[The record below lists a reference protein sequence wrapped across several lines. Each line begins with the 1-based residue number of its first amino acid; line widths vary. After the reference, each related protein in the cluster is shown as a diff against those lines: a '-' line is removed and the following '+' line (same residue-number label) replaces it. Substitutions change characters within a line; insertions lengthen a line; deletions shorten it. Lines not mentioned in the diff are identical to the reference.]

1 MTSAKSKPAHFHR
14 TTALDFVR
22 RRLSLKGYLGLHL
35 TLGMILLAVAGWIF
49 GEITE
54 DVVTKDPSLQVD
66 QTVAMYFHDHA
77 TPRMAQTMKAISFI
91 GSGAFLGS
99 ATAVI
104 GLYFA
109 WKRRWLRLLM
119 LMLVVPGG
127 TLLNVAVKHLIH
139 RDRPLFENPI
149 ATLDTFSFP
158 SGHTM
163 GATLFYGLLAYFV
176 MMSDRRWATKLVS
189 IHLAAII
196 ILLVGLSRIYL
207 GLHFLS
213 DVLGAMAAAAAWL
226 ALCVTAVETY
236 RRRKEAVKRQNPTSK
251 LQ

>member
-1 MTSAKSKPAHFHR
+1 
-14 TTALDFVR
+14 
-22 RRLSLKGYLGLHL
+22 
-35 TLGMILLAVAGWIF
+35 
-49 GEITE
+49 
-54 DVVTKDPSLQVD
+54 
-66 QTVAMYFHDHA
+66 
-77 TPRMAQTMKAISFI
+77 
-91 GSGAFLGS
+91 
-99 ATAVI
+99 
-104 GLYFA
+104 
-109 WKRRWLRLLM
+109 M